1 MTWIL
6 TRSGRK
12 FDLARPTADM
22 VDPADIAHSLSMQ
35 CRFNGHTSR
44 YYSVAQHS
52 YLVADLVP
60 AEDQLA
66 GLLHDA
72 TEAYVGDLVRPL
84 KEGMRTHALQAA
96 LCWLREAGE
105 VGANVEELNRH
116 IYLND
121 FRPEACAS
129 KPLINAVESFYHQ
142 VERDVW
148 QAICQRFN
156 LDPDLPASVKHADLV
171 ALATEKRDLMPHHPE
186 PWPCLDGID
195 PHPAYID
202 PWQPSYA
209 AIHYHHRLLQ
219 LMATAHRATAA

>member
-35 CRFNGHTSR
+35 CRFNGHTNR
-44 YYSVAQHS
+44 YYSVAQHCF
-52 YLVADLVP
+52 LVADLVS
-60 AEDQLA
+60 AEHQLA
-66 GLLHDA
+66 ALLHDA
-72 TEAYVGDLVRPL
+72 TEAYVGDMVRPL
-84 KEGMRTHALQAA
+84 KEGMRN
-96 LCWLREAGE
+96 W
-105 VGANVEELNRH
+105 ANCHGL
-116 IYLND
+116 
-121 FRPEACAS
+121 ACAY
-129 KPLINAVESFYHQ
+129 ATTEQH
-142 VERDVW
+142 VW
-148 QAICQRFN
+148 EAICERFN
-156 LDPDLPASVKHADLV
+156 LSPVLPASVEHADLV
-171 ALATEKRDLMPHHPE
+171 ALATEKRDLMPNHPE

-219 LMATAHRATAA
+219 LMATTHRSTAA